1 MAQWDINVDAI
12 QSADRHYVQT
22 LALPDL
28 HGLTEGLLPRCGA
41 ALPIVG
47 DARSRETYAEMIRE
61 VQDLLREIRFCTATA
76 IMLLLDAA
84 MTQPDPPSEP
94 ARSVPGLFI
103 TEAEMAV
110 LLTNDGFEPPSTLAT
125 DRHRHIGGG
134 QTLGVWFGGLLL
146 DTALFKCSG
155 LLDRLTVA
163 LWCHAQ
169 LPIAETKAGELKY
182 PVFNKESIQG
192 LAASYESEPAWS
204 TYAALV
210 DTPLAEELVR
220 YRHIGIHKRRVGSA
234 LNNGLERWHADEVN
248 PDSPI
253 HKVTLGM
260 SAIDHA
266 NAPLATYRE
275 LLVPALTAAAEMIR
289 RRRPPGHQPDS
300 TQTRPI
306 DDHVAG

>member
-1 MAQWDINVDAI
+1 MAPWDINPDAI
-12 QSADRHYVQT
+12 ESADRHYVET

-28 HGLTEGLLPRCGA
+28 RGLTEGLAPRGGA
-41 ALPIVG
+41 AQPTVA

-61 VQDLLREIRFCTATA
+61 VQDLLREIRFGTGTAL
-76 IMLLLDAA
+76 MLLLDAGKA
-84 MTQPDPPSEP
+84 QHDFPIESLM
-94 ARSVPGLFI
+94 AVPGLFI

-110 LLTNDGFEPPSTLAT
+110 LLTNDDNQPPSMLAT
-125 DRHRHIGGG
+125 DRHCHAGGG
-134 QTLGVWFGGLLL
+134 QTLGAWFGGLLL
-146 DTALFKCSG
+146 DTALLKCHG

-182 PVFNKESIQG
+182 PAFTKESIKG
-192 LAASYESEPAWS
+192 LTASYGSEPDWS
-204 TYAALV
+204 TFAGLV
-210 DTPLAEELVR
+210 DTPLAKELVR
-220 YRHIGIHKRRVGSA
+220 YRHIGVHKRRAGSA
-234 LNNGLERWHADEVN
+234 FNGGLERWHADEVN

-253 HKVTLGM
+253 HKVNRGM

-289 RRRPPGHQPDS
+289 RRTTAKSTPWEQPNAPD
-300 TQTRPI
+300 R
-306 DDHVAG
+306 